1 MQKEKPSGKINVKGL
16 RWRFMGPG
24 EGISVQRDEP
34 GKDVEGKELQGRRN
48 SMTGAPRREWAWGT
62 EGVKRKPAHWDSEV
76 PGTRWER
83 RSDAIHPDL
92 PGPRR
97 LGRGVWHTQ
106 SAREPLV
113 RGSSI
118 GSAQWWPWFE
128 SCFSAA
134 RTPGEA
140 AGDLSLSFCTC

>member
-24 EGISVQRDEP
+24 EGISVRREEP

-48 SMTGAPRREWAWGT
+48 SKPGAPRQEWSWGT
-62 EGVKRKPAHWDSEV
+62 EGVKRKPAHWYSEV
-76 PGTRWER
+76 AG
-83 RSDAIHPDL
+83 H
-92 PGPRR
+92 G
-97 LGRGVWHTQ
+97 GRGEVTPSIQ
-106 SAREPLV
+106 TSQGPGGRAGTCGTCRVPREPLL
-113 RGSSI
+113 RRSSI

-140 AGDLSLSFCTC
+140 AGGLILSVRTC